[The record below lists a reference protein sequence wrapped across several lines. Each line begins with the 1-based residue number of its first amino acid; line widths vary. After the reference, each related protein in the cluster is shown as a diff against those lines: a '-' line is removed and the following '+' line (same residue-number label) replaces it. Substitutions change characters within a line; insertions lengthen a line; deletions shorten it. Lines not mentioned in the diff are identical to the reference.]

1 MEKKSPDKS
10 RSGAGCTGSLAPRR
24 NGSAPSFP
32 RPRSRRS
39 GAGPPAPSGLRAE
52 VDEFESSEPLDG
64 AAGGG
69 RAGSAAR
76 GRTSDTAT
84 LELGLSAPR

>member
-1 MEKKSPDKS
+1 
-10 RSGAGCTGSLAPRR
+10 
-24 NGSAPSFP
+24 
-32 RPRSRRS
+32 
-39 GAGPPAPSGLRAE
+39 LRAE